1 MVLSL
6 DVSHGALGEQAPSER
21 SLEEWPAE
29 PVGGEIDG
37 RPGADVGGPRESE
50 HGPRIQR
57 PPPRQERAERY
68 YGVGGNGGE
77 NILEGGEDGDQRVE
91 RDGRE
96 GFERMDEVGH
106 SNTATA
112 MTAIPSARPIHPI
125 PSLVFPFTEMAPGA
139 TDRAPASR
147 WRICV
152 TWGPIFGCSA
162 MTVTSACTSLWPA
175 ASTARL
181 ACFKS
186 SSESAPC
193 QRGSE
198 SGNIVPMSPSPAAP
212 SRASSPFKGPAA
224 NGTPMTGRSVRD
236 AANPGRA
243 ADSPAPAMTTLN
255 PWPLAPDTSLAVC
268 SGWRCAEDTWNSYET
283 PALLSTSKAGSILG
297 LSLSDPTRISTSG
310 IRPLRR

>member
-77 NILEGGEDGDQRVE
+77 NVLQGGEDRDQRVE
-91 RDGRE
+91 RAGRE

-112 MTAIPSARPIHPI
+112 MTAIPSARPIHPL

-139 TDRAPASR
+139 TDRAPARR
-147 WRICV
+147 WHI
-152 TWGPIFGCSA
+152 GG
-162 MTVTSACTSLWPA
+162 
-175 ASTARL
+175 
-181 ACFKS
+181 
-186 SSESAPC
+186 
-193 QRGSE
+193 
-198 SGNIVPMSPSPAAP
+198 
-212 SRASSPFKGPAA
+212 
-224 NGTPMTGRSVRD
+224 
-236 AANPGRA
+236 PGRGVFSSA
-243 ADSPAPAMTTLN
+243 AQPVTL
-255 PWPLAPDTSLAVC
+255 S
-268 SGWRCAEDTWNSYET
+268 CA
-283 PALLSTSKAGSILG
+283 
-297 LSLSDPTRISTSG
+297 
-310 IRPLRR
+310 